1 MSKDK
6 IKELEYIITTLDTCY
21 EIGEEC
27 INPITQEVVL
37 DNEYDALKRQLYKL
51 SPSSKIFNTI
61 TASTI
66 KNNTK
71 KVIHDPPM
79 TSINK
84 CNGSVIEKK
93 EILLKWFK
101 DCQKDHPNIPPE
113 EFFCMS
119 YKHDGIA
126 LSIEYKKGKLISA
139 GLRSKSG
146 RDGTNCTEK
155 TPYIKGIP
163 QTLPLPI
170 SCIIRGEVETPISV
184 FKEIS
189 ARLGEDA
196 KANPRAHT
204 AGAMNLKDNEEVE
217 NRGLTFTA
225 YNIIIKETNSYN
237 TPYYTTEI
245 ERGIWAKKELGIN
258 FVESVLFSFEKLKNM
273 EENYTNSTY
282 DFMIDGVVISVNNL
296 EYQKALGSTGDKEN
310 GNPKGKIAFK
320 FSDEIKQ
327 ATVQNIFW
335 STGRSGT
342 VTPVMIIDPIALEGT
357 VVSRCTAHNVG
368 IIKHNKIGIGSIIEI
383 IKSGKIIP
391 KLYSVVE
398 SKGKI
403 NIPTHCPSCSSE
415 LVEKNG
421 ADNTISLNCN
431 NPDCPSQNIKNL
443 DHFLSTLGV
452 KGISEK
458 TIEKLIDLGL
468 VQKPGDFYNLTPEK
482 LEEVGITER
491 MAALTTARIWMM
503 PNPEQSTDEELSSFN
518 AYRSKKIKIS
528 LEKFFAAFGIK
539 SAGNSAG
546 ETLAKKYGSWEKI
559 KNLNI
564 EELENIDGIGPI
576 TAREIVKFFKENGQ
590 MVKKVEENF
599 EFEEKKSGGKFE
611 GKTFVLSGTLISE
624 NGEGKEYFKQLIEE
638 NGGSV
643 KGGVSRK
650 IDYLV
655 AGEGSG
661 EKSAKALELDI
672 PILSADD
679 LEEMVG

>member
-1 MSKDK
+1 MSKDE
-6 IKELEYIITTLDTCY
+6 IKELELIITTLDTCY
-21 EIGEEC
+21 EIGEDC
-27 INPITQEVVL
+27 INPITKEIVL

-61 TASTI
+61 TSSTI
-66 KNNTK
+66 KNSTK
-71 KVIHDPPM
+71 KVLHDPPM

-84 CNGSVIEKK
+84 CNGSIEEKK
-93 EILLKWFK
+93 EILLKWVK
-101 DCQKDHPNIPPE
+101 DCQKDHPNILPE

-126 LSIEYKKGKLISA
+126 LSIEYREGKLISA

-146 RDGTNCTEK
+146 KDGTNVTDK
-155 TPYIKGIP
+155 IPYIDGIP
-163 QTLPLPI
+163 YSLPI
-170 SCIIRGEVETPISV
+170 PVSCIIRGEIEILIST
-184 FKEIS
+184 FNHIS
-189 ARLGEDA
+189 SNLGDEA
-196 KANPRAHT
+196 KSNPRAHT
-204 AGAMNLKDNEEVE
+204 AGTMNLKDSREVKD
-217 NRGLTFTA
+217 RCLSFTA
-225 YNIIIKETNSYN
+225 YNIIMENP
-237 TPYYTTEI
+237 PYATEI
-245 ERGIWAKKELGIN
+245 ERADWARNTLSPLH
-258 FVESVLFSFEKLKNM
+258 FVETVPFSFSILREMENKYLEK
-273 EENYTNSTY
+273 

-296 EYQKALGSTGDKEN
+296 EYQKVLGSTGDKEI
-310 GNPKGKIAFK
+310 GNPRGKLAFK
-320 FSDEIKQ
+320 FKDEIKKTEVL
-327 ATVQNIFW
+327 AVQW
-335 STGRSGT
+335 QTGRTGT
-342 VTPVMIIDPIALEGT
+342 VTPVMIINPTPLEGT
-357 VVSRCTAHNVG
+357 LVSRCTAHNVG

-403 NIPTHCPSCSSE
+403 NIPTNCPSCSSE

-518 AYRSKKIKIS
+518 NYRSKKIKIP

-539 SAGNSAG
+539 SAGSSAG
-546 ETLAKKYGSWEKI
+546 ETLSKKYGKWEKI

-576 TAREIVKFFKENGQ
+576 TAKEIVKFFKENDQ

-611 GKTFVLSGTLISE
+611 GKSFVLSGSLVSE
-624 NGEGKEYFKQLIEE
+624 NGEGKEYFKNLIEE

-672 PILSADD
+672 PILSAED
-679 LEEMVG
+679 LEEMLE